1 MTENKKQKEFVDFG
15 NSEYCLV
22 DGKIFVKLSKIFEMI
37 ERYESLEEFETFLG
51 MDLDYIVAT
60 YLEEK

>member
-1 MTENKKQKEFVDFG
+1 MTEKEKEFVDFG

-37 ERYESLEEFETFLG
+37 EKYENLEEFEVFLG
-51 MDLDYIVAT
+51 IDLNYIVAT
-60 YLEEK
+60 YLEKR